1 MKASEVMQRP
11 VLATTLRAPVR
22 DVATQIVV
30 NEISGMPVTDRDG
43 RVLGVIT
50 EADILGALMD
60 GKKLEDLTAED
71 IMSPDPITVETETPL
86 DEVMRLLE
94 EQGVLR
100 VPVTSQGKVVG
111 IIARRD
117 IIRAVLEPEFMTF
130 G

>member
-11 VLATTLRAPVR
+11 VLATTLRASVR

-30 NEISGMPVTDRDG
+30 NEISGMPVTDQDG

-50 EADILGALMD
+50 EADIMAALID
-60 GKKLEDLTAED
+60 GKNLEDLTAQD
-71 IMSPDPITVETETPL
+71 LMSPEPITVDADTPM

-94 EQGVLR
+94 ECGVLR

-111 IIARRD
+111 IISRRD
-117 IIRAVLEPEFMTF
+117 IIRSVLEPEFLTF

>member
-11 VLATTLRAPVR
+11 VLATTLRASVR

-30 NEISGMPVTDRDG
+30 NEITGMPVTDQDG

-50 EADILGALMD
+50 EADIMAALID
-60 GKKLEDLTAED
+60 GKNLEDLTAQD
-71 IMSPDPITVETETPL
+71 IMSPEPITVDADTPL

-94 EQGVLR
+94 ECGVLR

-111 IIARRD
+111 IISRRD
-117 IIRAVLEPEFMTF
+117 IIRSVLDPEFLTF

>member
-11 VLATTLRAPVR
+11 VLATTLRASVR

-30 NEISGMPVTDRDG
+30 NEISGMPVTDQDG

-50 EADILGALMD
+50 EADIMAALID
-60 GKKLEDLTAED
+60 GKNLEDLTAQD
-71 IMSPDPITVETETPL
+71 IMSPEPITVDADTPL

-94 EQGVLR
+94 ECGVLR

-111 IIARRD
+111 IISRRD
-117 IIRAVLEPEFMTF
+117 IIRSVLEPEFLTF

>member
-11 VLATTLRAPVR
+11 VLATTLRASVR

-30 NEISGMPVTDRDG
+30 NEISGMPVTDLDG

-50 EADILGALMD
+50 EADIMAALID
-60 GKKLEDLTAED
+60 GKNLEDLTAQD
-71 IMSPDPITVETETPL
+71 LMSPEPITVDADTPM

-94 EQGVLR
+94 ECGVFR

-111 IIARRD
+111 IISRRD
-117 IIRAVLEPEFMTF
+117 IIRSVLEPEFMTF

>member
-1 MKASEVMQRP
+1 MKASEVMHSP
-11 VLATTLRAPVR
+11 VLATTPRASVR
-22 DVATQIVV
+22 DIAMQIVV

-43 RVLGVIT
+43 SVLGVIT

-71 IMSPDPITVETETPL
+71 IMSSEPITVDTDTPV
-86 DEVMRLLE
+86 DEVLRLLE

-100 VPVTSQGKVVG
+100 VPVTSHGKVVG
-111 IIARRD
+111 IISRRD
-117 IIRAVLEPEFMTF
+117 IIRSVLEPEFMTF